1 MTTLTNKLLA
11 ILLLLISTSVHAQR
25 NIEFVIPFAPGGSA
39 DHIALSLLGPMR
51 EELAPLGIN
60 PVMTHRPGAG
70 STIGTASVANSD
82 KLQIFMAPIAVVSSA
97 IVNSSTIN
105 YNIKSDLIPLGYI
118 GHVPSLLVT
127 NSNNSIKTFQDL
139 VKECQKRP
147 ISYGT
152 AGVGSISHIMAAS
165 VLLHVQC
172 KGTHVPYKGVG
183 PAVADLQ
190 GQHIDLVVDFLPS
203 IQSKVEANIVRPL
216 LIIQQNRHNDFS
228 SIPAM
233 SDLGYKSYEISTWF
247 VLAVGNKVPPAD
259 VATIQPAVARL
270 FHRPDVIRE
279 LQKSGLHS
287 IGKKISSNF
296 FEVQYEHLEKIIKT
310 LDLNAK

>member
-1 MTTLTNKLLA
+1 MMNKIFA
-11 ILLLLISTSVHAQR
+11 ILLFLTATWAQAQR
-25 NIEFVIPFAPGGSA
+25 NVEFVIPFAPGGSA
-39 DHIALSLLGPMR
+39 DHIALSLVGPMR
-51 EELAPLGIN
+51 EELASLGLN

-82 KLQIFMAPIAVVSSA
+82 RLQIFMAPIAVVSSA
-97 IVNSSTIN
+97 IVNSSGVS
-105 YNIKSDLIPLGYI
+105 YNIKSDLIPLEYI

-139 VKECQKRP
+139 VKECQRRP
-147 ISYGT
+147 VSYGT

-203 IQSKVEANIVRPL
+203 IQSKIDANIVRPL
-216 LIIQQNRHNDFS
+216 LIIQQSRNTDFAAV
-228 SIPAM
+228 PAM
-233 SDLGYKSYEISTWF
+233 ADLGYKNYEISTWF
-247 VLAVGNKVPPAD
+247 VLAVGHKVSAAEVAAIRPAL
-259 VATIQPAVARL
+259 TRL
-270 FHRPDVIRE
+270 LQRPDVVRE
-279 LQKSGLHS
+279 LQKSGLHGT
-287 IGKKISSNF
+287 GKKLSSNF